1 MPGVEGGPGRAE
13 PGQPETERQCP
24 CRVPECRGWVGRGKA
39 KFPSPHSPGPA
50 EGGGAWS
57 PADDTPA
64 RFQTSPGLPVVA
76 APHVLAP
83 GRLAVTSHL
92 LLSSRQLPAG
102 CRHVPGLFLA
112 GGQRAR
118 GPHDCELAF
127 PGVKSGGGGQSH
139 RGPPARPL
147 LRLVPAALCRE
158 PVVPPRGGTGA
169 GRRACVRG
177 PRLRPAERGRT
188 DARPPGP
195 DYWERAGFSSLL

>member
-1 MPGVEGGPGRAE
+1 MEVYKVEGRGIRARGPGTSKGPQAERHRLLKAARVVGGPGRAE

-24 CRVPECRGWVGRGKA
+24 CRVPECRGRVGRGKA

-118 GPHDCELAF
+118 GPHDRELAF
-127 PGVKSGGGGQSH
+127 PGVKSGGGGTVTQRATRTSSAEASA
-139 RGPPARPL
+139 GCP
-147 LRLVPAALCRE
+147 VP
-158 PVVPPRGGTGA
+158 
-169 GRRACVRG
+169 
-177 PRLRPAERGRT
+177 
-188 DARPPGP
+188 
-195 DYWERAGFSSLL
+195 